1 MKATKKYQ
9 EQSLILNGVLEE
21 AEKTGA
27 SDIQITAGAKPAI
40 KVNGTFHFCNTFPVL
55 SPQDTGDIILSLLT
69 DRQSEILKKKMQ
81 VDFSFGGSFARYRA
95 NVYHQRGS
103 LAISI
108 RRLKTKI
115 PSLEELHLPSYLGE
129 YVQKKEGLILV
140 AGSTGSGKSTTV
152 ASLLKIA
159 TERKVHILTIEDPVE
174 YLIPHGESIV
184 DQREVG
190 TDVATFSEGMTAAV
204 REAPDVI
211 FIGEVRDPESANT
224 VLSLASTGHLVIT
237 TIHAFPTIEAVN
249 RMLSLISNK
258 DWNRKVFAMNF
269 VVVIA
274 QRLVKTDRDILM
286 PAVGILERSHATEA
300 IISEGRLNELNTY
313 LSIGHNKSLEQS
325 LKEMEYAGYIN
336 SADRILRDL

>member
-1 MKATKKYQ
+1 MKMEKKPQ
-9 EQSLILNGVLEE
+9 AQSSILDGVLEE
-21 AEKTGA
+21 AEREKA
-27 SDIQITAGAKPAI
+27 SDVQITAGAKPAVKI
-40 KVNGTFHFCNTFPVL
+40 NGVFHFCDNFPVL
-55 SPQDTGDIILSLLT
+55 TPYDTKEIILSLLT
-69 DRQSEILKKKMQ
+69 DKQKEILNKKMQ
-81 VDFSFGGSFARYRA
+81 VDFSFGGKLARYRA
-95 NVYHQRGS
+95 NVYYQRGS
-103 LAISI
+103 LAMSI
-108 RRLKTKI
+108 RRLKTEI
-115 PSLEELHLPSYLGE
+115 SSLEELHLPAYLSE
-129 YVQKKEGLILV
+129 YVQKKEGLILI
-140 AGSTGSGKSTTV
+140 AGPTGSGKSTTV
-152 ASLLKIA
+152 ASLLKVA

-269 VVVIA
+269 IVVIA
-274 QRLVKTDRDILM
+274 QRLIKTNGGALM
-286 PAVGILERSHATEA
+286 PAVEILEHSHATEA

-313 LSIGHNKSLEQS
+313 FAMGHNKSLIKS
-325 LKEMEYAGYIN
+325 LKEMEYAGYID
-336 SADRILRDL
+336 SADRIISEL

>member
-1 MKATKKYQ
+1 MEKKLQ
-9 EQSLILNGVLEE
+9 AQSSILEGILEE
-21 AEKTGA
+21 AEKVKA
-27 SDIQITAGAKPAI
+27 SDIQITAGAKPAV
-40 KVNGTFHFCNTFPVL
+40 KVNGAFHFCENFPVL
-55 SPQDTGDIILSLLT
+55 SPYDTKEIILSLLT
-69 DRQSEILKKKMQ
+69 DRQKEILDRKMQ
-81 VDFSFGGSFARYRA
+81 VDFSFGGKLARYRA
-95 NVYHQRGS
+95 NVYYQRGS
-103 LAISI
+103 LAMSV
-108 RRLKTKI
+108 RRLKTEI
-115 PSLEELHLPSYLGE
+115 PSLEELHLPAYLSE
-129 YVQKKEGLILV
+129 YVQKSEGLILI
-140 AGSTGSGKSTTV
+140 AGPTGSGKSTTV

-237 TIHAFPTIEAVN
+237 TIHAFPSIEAVN

-269 VVVIA
+269 VVVVA
-274 QRLVKTDRDILM
+274 QRLIKTNEGTLM
-286 PAVGILERSHATEA
+286 PAVEILEHSHATEA

-313 LSIGHNKSLEQS
+313 FAMGHNKSLLQS
-325 LKEMEYAGYIN
+325 LKEMEYAGYID
-336 SADRILRDL
+336 SADRVISEL